1 MTEACPELT
10 ARSNLIHYSLAYSCR
25 GRCFMTNDPNR
36 GCVMI
41 RMNLEAIPE
50 STPCPQ
56 ISGLSRIE
64 YFREMLRQQ
73 SSDMKTA
80 YSAGRVDIDSCTEI
94 TWTTEWLWVAI
105 GLVIGA
111 ILVALAI
118 MFMKKYSGKFKRG
131 ANDDVGHLMENEEKQ
146 ETVIRSHKKFDF
158 YEEGD

>member
-1 MTEACPELT
+1 
-10 ARSNLIHYSLAYSCR
+10 
-25 GRCFMTNDPNR
+25 
-36 GCVMI
+36 
-41 RMNLEAIPE
+41 
-50 STPCPQ
+50 
-56 ISGLSRIE
+56 
-64 YFREMLRQQ
+64 MLRQQ

-105 GLVIGA
+105 GLVVGA

-118 MFMKKYSGKFKRG
+118 MFIKKYSGKFKRS